1 MTERDIDDADILVGQ
16 EVLVTLHDAPQAM
29 VRWPPS
35 TSWRDSSVRS
45 LVGELRTLAPP
56 LKDRLATHAQITIS
70 SGEGCPHWPK
80 RLI

>member
-35 TSWRDSSVRS
+35 TSWRDLGVR
-45 LVGELRTLAPP
+45 
-56 LKDRLATHAQITIS
+56 RLFQGGH
-70 SGEGCPHWPK
+70 
-80 RLI
+80 